1 MQSDRPW
8 GTVGK
13 GIGVRRGLWSKVRHE
28 LSTRFVIPAWQTRVR
43 APQQRGDKH
52 AASAEAVGERE
63 RPTSPACNIAGMWPD
78 PADNEKNIRWVRDY
92 YAALAPHSLA
102 GGYVNFASAD
112 DQAGASATTNEAP
125 PTTGSPKCIR
135 PTIPATCSAA
145 TRTSCPAS

>member
-1 MQSDRPW
+1 MRIGLDHCVKDAEDAVARPW

-13 GIGVRRGLWSKVRHE
+13 GIGVRRGLRSKVRHE
-28 LSTRFVIPAWQTRVR
+28 LSTRFVIPAGKPGVR

-112 DQAGASATTNEAP
+112 DQGA
-125 PTTGSPKCIR
+125 R
-135 PTIPATCSAA
+135 PRQLWPLLRPAHRS
-145 TRTSCPAS
+145 

>member
-1 MQSDRPW
+1 
-8 GTVGK
+8 VGN
-13 GIGVRRGLWSKVRHE
+13 RRQRYRRQARRSAVQVRHE
-28 LSTRFVIPAWQTRVR
+28 LSTRFVIPAGKPGVR

-112 DQAGASATTNEAP
+112 DQGARPRQLWPLLRPAHQVK
-125 PTTGSPKCIR
+125 PTYDPGNLFRRNQNILPG
-135 PTIPATCSAA
+135 
-145 TRTSCPAS
+145 